1 MQRRGFLKQTLFT
14 GLTVS
19 NSNVASSCEENATLP
34 GFRGKRLVLVRLDG
48 GNDGIFSLFP
58 KEHDFIDAQRMM
70 LKKKSAENAI
80 NLSGDWML
88 NSDLLPLIDL
98 WERNEM
104 AILPFVGYPKPNTS
118 HFTSSAIWEMGG
130 TSFEIPDRT
139 GWIGRLLDEGRLAIE
154 GNNNPVISISGSETL
169 FDKGVFEQGFS
180 WQGNEFLDAFG
191 GDISHWLD
199 YFRNGQNH
207 DEMFR
212 QFSLMKWL
220 KDIKP
225 SKGFPASELGN
236 QLAQVAS
243 MIRTEKPFRIFQV
256 TQSGYD
262 THSDAAARL
271 NRLYLDLSKSL
282 NAFSKV
288 LRADGIWKDTLVFVY
303 SEFGRTLKENAN
315 GGTDHGTAGL
325 CMLLGNNELVS
336 RYSDIPWEINLQTL
350 AGEKY
355 LLHQIDF
362 RDLYRDFTDN
372 WLFI

>member
-139 GWIGRLLDEGRLAIE
+139 GWIGEVAPPANRRASSRPNLGATSMEGRNVEGARVLGQKRVRSVDGYETRPTLLRMNVEAFAI
-154 GNNNPVISISGSETL
+154 
-169 FDKGVFEQGFS
+169 
-180 WQGNEFLDAFG
+180 
-191 GDISHWLD
+191 
-199 YFRNGQNH
+199 
-207 DEMFR
+207 
-212 QFSLMKWL
+212 
-220 KDIKP
+220 
-225 SKGFPASELGN
+225 
-236 QLAQVAS
+236 
-243 MIRTEKPFRIFQV
+243 
-256 TQSGYD
+256 
-262 THSDAAARL
+262 
-271 NRLYLDLSKSL
+271 
-282 NAFSKV
+282 
-288 LRADGIWKDTLVFVY
+288 LR
-303 SEFGRTLKENAN
+303 R
-315 GGTDHGTAGL
+315 
-325 CMLLGNNELVS
+325 
-336 RYSDIPWEINLQTL
+336 
-350 AGEKY
+350 
-355 LLHQIDF
+355 
-362 RDLYRDFTDN
+362 
-372 WLFI
+372 